1 MSKLDSIIESMEDY
15 LAGCKTKAFSTKI
28 EVERDRMEEFIA
40 ELRTK
45 YPDEVKK
52 AQKIIANHDHIIQEA
67 EDKAK
72 QKKEETKREIE
83 RMINE
88 HDIVKQA
95 TEIADKIVLQAQEQ
109 ADDIVSSAQKE
120 ADEIAAG
127 AIAYTDNLLSNLE
140 GALDNTIDST
150 NQKYAAFLESC
161 ENSLKQVRA
170 NREELKGDTDL
181 DLDSESDEE

>member
-1 MSKLDSIIESMEDY
+1 MSKLDSIIDSMEDY
-15 LAGCKTKAFSTKI
+15 LAGCKTKAFSNKI
-28 EVERDRMEEFIA
+28 EVERDRMEEFLA

-52 AQKIIANHDHIIQEA
+52 AQKILANHDHIIQEA

-72 QKKEETKREIE
+72 EKKEETKREIE

-109 ADDIVSSAQKE
+109 ADEIISSAQAE
-120 ADEIAAG
+120 AEEIAAG
-127 AIAYTDNLLSNLE
+127 AISYTDNLLSNLE
-140 GALDNTIDST
+140 GALNNTIDST
-150 NQKYAAFLESC
+150 NQKYAAFVESC

-170 NREELKGDTDL
+170 NRDELKGD
-181 DLDSESDEE
+181 DSSDSDEE